1 MEEQDE
7 YFSEKIIW
15 RCLIQCL
22 LALDYLHSK
31 TMMHRDI
38 KSANILI
45 SIPDLEPV
53 KDDDLP
59 DLRTANFKLTDLNLS
74 VISEDDRQS
83 T

>member
-1 MEEQDE
+1 
-7 YFSEKIIW
+7 
-15 RCLIQCL
+15 
-22 LALDYLHSK
+22 
-31 TMMHRDI
+31 MMHRDI

-74 VISEDDRQS
+74 VISEDDR
-83 T
+83 